1 MTPRVSIIV
10 PVYGSEAF
18 LPECIAS
25 LRAQTLKDLEIIF
38 VCDASPDQ
46 SLGPAARSA
55 AGGCACARHRLL
67 GKQGGFCGAQRGH

>member
-46 SLGPAARSA
+46 SLALLSA
-55 AGGCACARHRLL
+55 AGGCACARYRLF